1 MRRKS
6 KRRSHRLTI
15 QFRNRLFVHW
25 RRQTGGGDA
34 ADSFAVGIVVVIHRR
49 ISFGKRVHVWR
60 SISALRNGRD
70 DGAETSKVV
79 GGFDAETTLS
89 RR

>member
-15 QFRNRLFVHW
+15 QFGDRLFVHW
-25 RRQTGGGDA
+25 RRQAGGGDA
-34 ADSFAVGIVVVIHRR
+34 ADSLAVGIVVVHRR

-70 DGAETSKVV
+70 HGAETSKVV
-79 GGFDAETTLS
+79 GGFDAESTLS
-89 RR
+89 RG